1 VRGNESRAG
10 LSRSA
15 PRLSLYLLRVLHV
28 IPSLSPT
35 QGGPSAALP
44 LIARSLAK
52 AGIHVDVATTDDSGS
67 GVCLAVPL
75 EESVPQNGWYVFYF
89 RKQTE
94 FYKVSFS
101 FRRWVRQHVPDYDLV
116 HIHALFSF
124 TSNCAARAARRTAV
138 PYVIRPLGVLN
149 RWGMANR
156 RRWLKRLSF
165 RYIEQPILQNATAMH
180 YTSYAEQVEAEQ
192 SGATAPALVVPL
204 GIEVG
209 EYQTLPNPERFFEQF
224 PEAAGRQIVL
234 FLSRLDAKKGL
245 DLLLQAFAKVH
256 VHFPQ
261 SVLVIA
267 GSGEESYVSRLRAQA
282 QQLGLAEEIVWT
294 GFLAGTDK
302 LSAFAAATAFA
313 LPSYSENFGIAL
325 VEALAAGLPCVTTE
339 GVAVSEDVREHDAGL
354 VVPCDASAI
363 ALALQRILGDS
374 QLRMRLGANAHR
386 LAAERF
392 SLVTMGLAL
401 RGEYQRILSEKRS
414 R

>member
-1 VRGNESRAG
+1 M
-10 LSRSA
+10 
-15 PRLSLYLLRVLHV
+15 
-28 IPSLSPT
+28 
-35 QGGPSAALP
+35 
-44 LIARSLAK
+44 
-52 AGIHVDVATTDDSGS
+52 DVATTDDNGP
-67 GVCLAVPL
+67 GACLPVPL
-75 EESVPQNGWYVFYF
+75 EESVPQDGWNTFYF

-94 FYKVSFS
+94 FYKVSWP
-101 FRRWVRQHVPDYDLV
+101 FRRWVQQHAPDYDLV

-124 TSNCAARAARRTAV
+124 TSNCAARAARRAAV

-149 RWGMANR
+149 SWGMKNR
-156 RRWLKRLSF
+156 RRLLKSFSF
-165 RYIEQPILQNATAMH
+165 RFVEQPILRHAVAMH
-180 YTSYAEQVEAEQ
+180 YTSYAEQIEAEQ
-192 SGATAPALVVPL
+192 SGVTAPALVVPL
-204 GIEVG
+204 GIDVG
-209 EYQTLPNPERFFEQF
+209 EYQKLPGPEQFFERF
-224 PEAAGRQIVL
+224 PEAAGRQVVL

-294 GFLAGTDK
+294 GFLAGADK
-302 LSAFAAATAFA
+302 LSAFAATTAFT

-401 RGEYQRILSEKRS
+401 RGEYQRILSEKKS

>member
-1 VRGNESRAG
+1 M
-10 LSRSA
+10 
-15 PRLSLYLLRVLHV
+15 RVLHV

-35 QGGPSAALP
+35 QGGPSVALP

-52 AGIHVDVATTDDSGS
+52 VGIHVDVATTDDNGP
-67 GVCLAVPL
+67 GACLPVPL
-75 EESVPQNGWYVFYF
+75 EESVPQEGWNTFYF

-94 FYKVSFS
+94 FYKVSWP
-101 FRRWVRQHVPDYDLV
+101 FRRWVQQHAPDYDLV

-124 TSNCAARAARRTAV
+124 TSNCAARAARRAAV
-138 PYVIRPLGVLN
+138 PYIIRPLGVLN
-149 RWGMANR
+149 SWGMENR
-156 RRWLKRLSF
+156 RRLLKSFSF
-165 RYIEQPILQNATAMH
+165 RFIEQPILRHAVAMH
-180 YTSYAEQVEAEQ
+180 YTSYAEQIEAEQ
-192 SGATAPALVVPL
+192 SGVTAPALVVPL
-204 GIEVG
+204 GIDVG
-209 EYQTLPNPERFFEQF
+209 EYQKLPGPEQFFERF
-224 PEAAGRQIVL
+224 PEAAGRQVVL

-294 GFLAGTDK
+294 GFLAGADR
-302 LSAFAAATAFA
+302 LSAIAATTAFA

>member
-1 VRGNESRAG
+1 M
-10 LSRSA
+10 
-15 PRLSLYLLRVLHV
+15 
-28 IPSLSPT
+28 
-35 QGGPSAALP
+35 
-44 LIARSLAK
+44 
-52 AGIHVDVATTDDSGS
+52 DVATTDDNGP
-67 GVCLAVPL
+67 GACLPVPL
-75 EESVPQNGWYVFYF
+75 KESVPQDGWNTFYF

-94 FYKVSFS
+94 FYKVSWP
-101 FRRWVRQHVPDYDLV
+101 FRRWVQQHAPDYDLV

-124 TSNCAARAARRTAV
+124 TSNCAACAARRAAV

-149 RWGMANR
+149 SWGMKNR
-156 RRWLKRLSF
+156 RRFLKSFSF
-165 RYIEQPILQNATAMH
+165 RFVEQPILRHAVAMH
-180 YTSYAEQVEAEQ
+180 YTSYAEQIEAEQ
-192 SGATAPALVVPL
+192 SGVTAPALVVPL
-204 GIEVG
+204 GIDVG
-209 EYQTLPNPERFFEQF
+209 QYQKLPGPERFFERF
-224 PEAAGRQIVL
+224 PQAAGRQVVL

-267 GSGEESYVSRLRAQA
+267 GSGEEGYVSRLRAQA
-282 QQLGLAEEIVWT
+282 RQLGLAEEIVWT
-294 GFLAGTDK
+294 GFLEGTDK
-302 LSAFAAATAFA
+302 LSAFAAATAFT

-339 GVAVSEDVREHDAGL
+339 GVAVSEHVREHDAGL
-354 VVPCDASAI
+354 GVPCDASAI
-363 ALALQRILGDS
+363 ALALQRILGDP
-374 QLRMRLGANAHR
+374 QLRTRLGANAHR